1 METDLVPMT
10 EAALVAPYQGQ
21 SLAVVTNEIQW
32 LLGKLEENSKK
43 TLQYIFETGK
53 RLAAAKEM
61 LDHGQFIPWLE
72 QNFGLSRRTASRY
85 IRIFETYKD
94 APLELIQSKS
104 IREAY
109 IEAGIKKAL
118 PAGDSEG
125 ESDGSSAV
133 LQTMPAA
140 LTDRSQLV
148 WLFRQPTRSGVPLK
162 KHRVQAVNGQVYIYR
177 KDTNM
182 ASPALDLYLPRPA
195 GLPEPAWQKAID
207 AYVVA
212 TELYL
217 QTIEEFEERGIVN
230 EEAV

>member
-1 METDLVPMT
+1 METDLVPLT
-10 EAALVAPYQGQ
+10 ETAMSVPYQGT
-21 SLAVVTNEIQW
+21 SLSVLTGEVKF

-43 TLQYIFETGK
+43 TLQMIFETGK
-53 RLAAAKEM
+53 RLVAAKEM

-72 QNFGLSRRTASRY
+72 QNFAMSRMNANRY
-85 IRIFETYKD
+85 MRVYETYKD
-94 APLELIQSKS
+94 APMELIMSKT

-109 IEAGIKKAL
+109 IEAGIKKAV
-118 PAGDSEG
+118 PEADQKTDEG
-125 ESDGSSAV
+125 GEHTV

-148 WLFRQPTRSGVPLK
+148 WLFRQPTRSGVTLK

-195 GLPEPAWQKAID
+195 GFPEPAWQKAID

-217 QTIEEFEERGIVN
+217 QTLEEFEERGIVS

>member
-10 EAALVAPYQGQ
+10 ETALMAPYQGT
-21 SLAVVTNEIQW
+21 SLNVVTEEVQW

-43 TLQYIFETGK
+43 TLAYIFEVGK
-53 RLAAAKEM
+53 RLAAAKDM

-72 QNFGLSRRTASRY
+72 QNFALSPRTAQSY
-85 IRIFETYKD
+85 IRIFKTYKD
-94 APLELIQSKS
+94 APMELIQSKS

-109 IEAGIKKAL
+109 IEAGIKKAV
-118 PAGDSEG
+118 PEADQKTDEG
-125 ESDGSSAV
+125 GEHTV

-148 WLFRQPTRSGVPLK
+148 WLFRQPTRSGVMLK

-177 KDTNM
+177 KDTNL

-217 QTIEEFEERGIVN
+217 QTLEEFEERGIVS